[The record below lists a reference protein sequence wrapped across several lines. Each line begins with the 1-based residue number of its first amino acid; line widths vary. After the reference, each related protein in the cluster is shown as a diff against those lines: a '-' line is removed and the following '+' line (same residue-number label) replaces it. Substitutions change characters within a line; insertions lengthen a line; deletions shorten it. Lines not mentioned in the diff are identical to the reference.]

1 VVKPNT
7 EDVRV
12 AVSPDASPSDV
23 TVAPS
28 HNAGTGMSAESS
40 DAREFL
46 RSQGDSA
53 SIDRAFRWVT
63 VLSALTIFAI
73 VALILFELIMGSRLS
88 SAKFGTRFFLGRV
101 WNTATGDFGALP
113 FIYGT
118 AASSS
123 IALVIA
129 VPLALG
135 VSIFLTEMC
144 PALLRSSLVF
154 LTDLMAAVPSVVYGL
169 WGLFVLAP
177 LLQQRVNPR
186 LVRLLGWTGLVEG
199 PNYGIGILA
208 AGVILAIMVLPV
220 ILSLTREVMSS
231 VPHSQR
237 EAVLALGAT
246 RWEMVRMGVLRNAR
260 IGILGAIILG
270 LGRALGETMAVIM
283 IIGNRP
289 EIGRSLFARGASM
302 ATVIA
307 NEFGGV
313 SDDLHRSALVEIGLI
328 LFVVAILV
336 NALARV
342 LVWAVARAAPVRAR
356 AF

>member
-1 VVKPNT
+1 
-7 EDVRV
+7 
-12 AVSPDASPSDV
+12 
-23 TVAPS
+23 
-28 HNAGTGMSAESS
+28 
-40 DAREFL
+40 
-46 RSQGDSA
+46 
-53 SIDRAFRWVT
+53 
-63 VLSALTIFAI
+63 
-73 VALILFELIMGSRLS
+73 
-88 SAKFGTRFFLGRV
+88 LGRT

-113 FIYGT
+113 FICGT
-118 AASSS
+118 AASSC

-144 PALLRSSLVF
+144 PALLRSPLAF
-154 LTDLMAAVPSVVYGL
+154 LTDLMAAIPSVVYGL

-177 LLQQRVNPR
+177 LLRERVNPG
-186 LVRLLGWTGLVEG
+186 LVRLLGWTGLVDG
-199 PNYGIGILA
+199 PNSGIGVLA

-220 ILSLTREVMSS
+220 ILSLTREIMSS
-231 VPHSQR
+231 VPHAQR

-260 IGILGAIILG
+260 IGILGVIILG

-283 IIGNRP
+283 VIGNRP
-289 EIGRSLFARGASM
+289 EIVRSLFARGASM

-307 NEFGGV
+307 NEFGSAPG
-313 SDDLHRSALVEIGLI
+313 DLHRSALVEIGLI

-342 LVWAVARAAPVRAR
+342 LVWVVARGAPVRAR
-356 AF
+356 TY